1 MLRYDA
7 KDQSED
13 TSQTHAAE
21 IAEEHVTPQPPKITP
36 VSPLYPGIS
45 TERIMQAVEQQRRV
59 SQQLEDL
66 RLQQKQRT
74 AILRTRGLK
83 VLAVLWVMTGVLAIA
98 FTVLLLAR
106 PDLLARLIDA
116 LSGVFAVIFVLEE
129 ELKRGLSLIPAS
141 SWLLS
146 GAALLVVLMMGL
158 WIRLMR
164 CPQEA

>member
-7 KDQSED
+7 KDQPEA
-13 TSQTHAAE
+13 TSQANE
-21 IAEEHVTPQPPKITP
+21 PEMAEEHLAQQPSITP
-36 VSPLYPGIS
+36 VTPLYPSIS

-74 AILRTRGLK
+74 QVLRTRGLK
-83 VLAVLWVMTGVLAIA
+83 VLAVLWMMTGVLAIA
-98 FTVLLLAR
+98 FAVLLLAR

-129 ELKRGLSLIPAS
+129 ELKRGLSLIPSS

>member
-7 KDQSED
+7 KDQPEA
-13 TSQTHAAE
+13 TSQTHATE
-21 IAEEHVTPQPPKITP
+21 GVEERVAHQSPSITP

-74 AILRTRGLK
+74 AILRKGGLK
-83 VLAVLWVMTGVLAIA
+83 VLAVLWVMTGLLAIVFA
-98 FTVLLLAR
+98 VLLLAR

-116 LSGVFAVIFVLEE
+116 LSGVFTVIFVLEE
-129 ELKRGLSLIPAS
+129 ELKRGLSLIPSS

-158 WIRLMR
+158 WIRLMH
-164 CPQEA
+164 CPQET

>member
-1 MLRYDA
+1 MLKYDA
-7 KDQSED
+7 KDQPEA
-13 TSQTHAAE
+13 TSQTRSTE
-21 IAEEHVTPQPPKITP
+21 MAEEHLAPQPPSITP
-36 VSPLYPGIS
+36 VTPLYPSIS

-74 AILRTRGLK
+74 QVLRTRGLR
-83 VLAVLWVMTGVLAIA
+83 VLAVLWMMTGVLAIA
-98 FTVLLLAR
+98 FVVLLLAR
-106 PDLLARLIDA
+106 PDLLERLIDA

-129 ELKRGLSLIPAS
+129 ELKRGLSLIPSS

-164 CPQEA
+164 CPQET